1 MHGELKVVKN
11 SLHLSSQ
18 LCRQMDAKNRIIFV
32 LQDEELKET
41 IEKAREME
49 EQYGHYFDLI
59 IINQDVDRAYHQLL
73 HEINMLEREPQWVP
87 AAWLAHDQ

>member
-1 MHGELKVVKN
+1 MYDRELN
-11 SLHLSSQ
+11 LTHHH
-18 LCRQMDAKNRIIFV
+18 CRTQHIFPG
-32 LQDEELKET
+32 LTPYPPFQDEELKET

-87 AAWLAHDQ
+87 AAWLAHDQQ